1 MATRAQFKMTLNER
15 RSRRFSDSFKIQKV
29 REIEMRKT
37 KVTEICKQYEVRAT
51 NVYKWIDKFGTMK
64 KNKQERLIVETAS
77 DTVQLLALKKRVAEL
92 ERIVGQKQILIDFK
106 DKMIEIAEEVYG
118 VDIKKKF
125 SSEPSSTTGNTE
137 NNSNLA

>member
-51 NVYKWIDKFGTMK
+51 NVYKWINKFGTMK